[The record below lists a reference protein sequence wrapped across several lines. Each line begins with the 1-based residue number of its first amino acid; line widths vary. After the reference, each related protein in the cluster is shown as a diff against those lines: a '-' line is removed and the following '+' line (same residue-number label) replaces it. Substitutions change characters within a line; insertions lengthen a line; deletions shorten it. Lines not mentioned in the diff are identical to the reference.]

1 VLPVFFWPVSSIGSV
16 TDIVSIRDLRVSAV
30 IGVYDWEREIK
41 QDLSF
46 ALELPADVTKAAERD
61 DIAETLDYSAVAQTV
76 KTVVIE
82 GKFQLIET
90 AAERVAQRL
99 IADYGLAWVRVEV
112 VKPVPGEGYAAVI
125 SIERG
130 QRQAKL
136 L

>member
-1 VLPVFFWPVSSIGSV
+1 M

-30 IGVYDWEREIK
+30 IGVYDWERETE
-41 QDLSF
+41 QDLTF
-46 ALELPADVTKAAERD
+46 AVEMPADVARAAARD

-76 KTVVIE
+76 KAVVVE

-99 IADYGLAWVRVEV
+99 IADYRLSWVRVQV
-112 VKPVPGEGYAAVI
+112 VKPITTEGYTAVI
-125 SIERG
+125 AIERG
-130 QRQAKL
+130 RQQATL